1 MVDRTA
7 NRGELLLSWRG
18 VFWSGLVAGIVADVV
33 LMGLLWLG
41 YSISPWS
48 LSRLTA
54 AIVLGPAV
62 LPPPAEFDAGVVLTA
77 TAVHLLL
84 SFGLAALL
92 GLVCQH
98 VARPTA
104 VFIGGVFGFA
114 LYFVNFYGFVFVFPW
129 FATIRNEATFAAHVI
144 FGLVLAYVYKKAQ
157 RAH

>member
-18 VFWSGLVAGIVADVV
+18 VLWSGLIAGIVADVV

-41 YSISPWS
+41 YGISPWS

-54 AIVLGPAV
+54 AIVLGPGV
-62 LPPPAEFDAGVVLTA
+62 LPPPASFDTGIVLTA
-77 TAVHLLL
+77 TVVHFLL

-92 GLVCQH
+92 GLLCQH
-98 VARPTA
+98 VAKSTA
-104 VFIGGVFGFA
+104 IFFGGVFGFA
-114 LYFVNFYGFVFVFPW
+114 LYFINFYGFVFVFPW
-129 FATIRNEATFAAHVI
+129 FASIRNEATFASHVI
-144 FGLVLAYVYKKAQ
+144 FGLALAYVYKKTQ